1 MGRLKETIMTEP
13 VITLSDGVQIPQLGF
28 GTFKIPPEDAER
40 AVTEAL
46 QLGYRHID
54 TAAIYGNEQGVGAA
68 IAKSG
73 LKRDEIFLTTK
84 LWNDMH
90 PYDKA
95 QVAIEASLEK
105 LGLDHLDLYLIHWP
119 ATVKYG
125 DSYLEAWDALQ
136 EFKAEGLTRSIGV
149 SNFNVEHL
157 DAIGGEAP
165 SVNQIELHP
174 TLTQNDL
181 RTELAIRGI
190 ACEAWSPL
198 GRGDDL
204 AEPAIVRIADEI
216 GRTPAQVVIR
226 WHLQLGNI
234 VIPKSVTP
242 ARIAEN
248 RDVFGFELSDAQLD
262 AITALDRD
270 ARTGSNPALADF

>member
-1 MGRLKETIMTEP
+1 MTATP
-13 VITLSDGVQIPQLGF
+13 SLALNDGVQIPQLGF
-28 GTFKIPPEDAER
+28 GTFKIPPEDTER

-46 QLGYRHID
+46 AIGYRHID
-54 TAAIYGNEQGVGAA
+54 TAAIYGNEEGVGRA
-68 IAKSG
+68 IAASG

-90 PYDKA
+90 PRNKA
-95 QVAIEASLEK
+95 RVAISASLER

-119 ATVKYG
+119 APVKYG
-125 DSYLEAWDALQ
+125 DSYIEAWDALQ

-149 SNFNVEHL
+149 SNFNIEHL
-157 DAIGGEAP
+157 DAISGEVP
-165 SVNQIELHP
+165 SVNQVELHP

-190 ACEAWSPL
+190 VCEAWGPL
-198 GRGDDL
+198 GQGRDL
-204 AEPAIVRIADEI
+204 DNPTIAEIAAAT
-216 GRTPAQVVIR
+216 GKSPSQVIIR

-248 RDVFGFELSDAQLD
+248 LNVFDFELSDEQVA
-262 AITALDRD
+262 AITGLDCDNRNG
-270 ARTGSNPALADF
+270 ANPALTEF